1 MRARRAHSLG
11 DCDCDH
17 AVTMH
22 MATAADE
29 KKNKTKI
36 YGVSACEV
44 QCVCV
49 GDLMVKE
56 DAPVARAA
64 MKSLVRI
71 ANRG

>member
-1 MRARRAHSLG
+1 
-11 DCDCDH
+11 
-17 AVTMH
+17 MH

>member
-1 MRARRAHSLG
+1 M
-11 DCDCDH
+11 
-17 AVTMH
+17 MH

-36 YGVSACEV
+36 CRACACEV

-49 GDLMVKE
+49 GDLMVKD
-56 DAPVARAA
+56 DAPVAKAA

-71 ANRG
+71 AIRG